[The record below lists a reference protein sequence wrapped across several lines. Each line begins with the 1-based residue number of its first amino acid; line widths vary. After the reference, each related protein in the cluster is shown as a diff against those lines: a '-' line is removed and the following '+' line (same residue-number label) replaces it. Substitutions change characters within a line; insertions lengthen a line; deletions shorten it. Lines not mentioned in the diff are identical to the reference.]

1 MAKHMGQNMKIIVHH
16 DLTTLEIK
24 KWVDKDTLFTKSYS
38 TQALRTQLASDF
50 HFCTLKEAL
59 DIVSVQ
65 LFSAYKGANELFV
78 IDPAVNSFTV
88 GEDPCK
94 FRELNSL
101 KWHREIWSLQREIR
115 DVRSGWHLN

>member
-1 MAKHMGQNMKIIVHH
+1 MGQNMKIIVHH

-24 KWVDKDTLFTKSYS
+24 KWVDKDILFTKSYS

-65 LFSAYKGANELFV
+65 LFSAYKGINELFV
-78 IDPAVNSFTV
+78 IDPAVIPVAFALTQTKLPV
-88 GEDPCK
+88 K
-94 FRELNSL
+94 LAL
-101 KWHREIWSLQREIR
+101 EIVVLWSVVNVVPEI
-115 DVRSGWHLN
+115 SK